1 MLIIKVTKEFEP
13 VIDTFINSNNDIGVE
28 KSRTKSFD
36 GSSEIIALII
46 ATVASPMVLNK
57 IVSLIDTLITQYVEV
72 QKENHRHEE
81 EKIREANRHEEVLN
95 KQNMNKI
102 TVIQKKDDFD
112 VSVLLKLPDSNTDV
126 ETCRKNILEQLEFTN
141 RTEKQE

>member
-112 VSVLLKLPDSNTDV
+112 VTVLLKLPDSNTDV